1 MVKIKSISRAKD
13 RAEWSHRGRSAN
25 INYSIFSTQVQWSQ
39 FRQKK
44 GRKSWY
50 VTGDEAE
57 GGKDCQKLKLNFH

>member
-25 INYSIFSTQVQWSQ
+25 IISIQVQWSL